1 MTCRHWNWRWRVAA
15 TQKELDDVARIRW
28 AVFGGE
34 LGLLSEQSAVSRRE
48 VTCVDTLDTTVHV
61 LVYAGDEPVATMRVA
76 LPNAEVAANLG
87 GKVGLEMEQ
96 RVDLSGLLRPG
107 RVVAEPSRF
116 CVLPKWRR
124 SEAVTWLQAG
134 MYAESRRRGVT
145 HWIASAN
152 LETDSPEDARL
163 AWWVAARRGWLSP
176 HWRVSV
182 SEPSRAPG
190 QARSPFYTP
199 EERALAAR
207 GQWEGLRLPRAPALF
222 ARTMGA
228 RFIAEPLYDAYFQ
241 WFTLPLVM
249 ALDEIPTDSLARFHA
264 LEHGVSLAA

>member
-1 MTCRHWNWRWRVAA
+1 MTYIHWRWRVAT
-15 TQKELDDVARIRW
+15 TQRELDDAARIRW

-48 VTCVDTLDTTVHV
+48 VTCIDTLDTTVHL
-61 LVYAGDEPVATMRVA
+61 LVHAGAEPVATMRVA

-87 GKVGLEMEQ
+87 GAVGLEMAQ
-96 RVDLSGLLRPG
+96 RVDLSGLIRPG
-107 RVVAEPSRF
+107 MVFAEPSRF

-124 SEAVTWLQAG
+124 TEAVTWLQAA
-134 MYAESRRRGVT
+134 MYAESRRLGVT

-152 LETDSPEDARL
+152 LETDSPEDAL
-163 AWWVAARRGWLSP
+163 LSWQVAASRGWLSP
-176 HWRVSV
+176 RWRVDV
-182 SEPSRAPG
+182 PDPWQAPVHP
-190 QARSPFYTP
+190 RNPFYTP
-199 EERALAAR
+199 EERARAEQGLLD
-207 GQWEGLRLPRAPALF
+207 GLRVPRSPSLF

-249 ALDEIPTDSLARFHA
+249 ALDEIPADSLARFHA
-264 LEHGVSLAA
+264 LENGVSPAS

>member
-1 MTCRHWNWRWRVAA
+1 M
-15 TQKELDDVARIRW
+15 
-28 AVFGGE
+28 
-34 LGLLSEQSAVSRRE
+34 LSEQSALSRRE

-61 LVYAGDEPVATMRVA
+61 LVHDGAEPVATMRVA

-87 GKVGLEMEQ
+87 GTVGLELEQ
-96 RVDLSGLLRPG
+96 RMDLSALIRPG
-107 RVVAEPSRF
+107 MVFAEPSRF

-152 LETDSPEDARL
+152 LETDSPEDAL
-163 AWWVAARRGWLSP
+163 LSWQVVASRGWRSP
-176 HWRVSV
+176 CFRVDV
-182 SEPSRAPG
+182 PDPREAAVHSRT
-190 QARSPFYTP
+190 PFYTP
-199 EERALAAR
+199 EERSRAKQGLLD
-207 GQWEGLRLPRAPALF
+207 GLRVPRSPSLF

-241 WFTLPLVM
+241 WFTLPLIM
-249 ALDEIPTDSLARFHA
+249 ALDEIPADSLARFHA
-264 LEHGVSLAA
+264 LENSLSSAA

>member
-1 MTCRHWNWRWRVAA
+1 MTYIHWRWSVAT
-15 TQKELDDVARIRW
+15 TQRELDDTARIRW

-34 LGLLSEQSAVSRRE
+34 MGLLPEQSAVSRRE
-48 VTCVDTLDTTVHV
+48 VTCIDTLDTTVHL
-61 LVYAGDEPVATMRVA
+61 LVHAGAEPVATMRVA

-87 GKVGLEMEQ
+87 GAVGLEMAQ
-96 RVDLSGLLRPG
+96 RVDLSGLIRPG
-107 RVVAEPSRF
+107 RVFAEPSRF

-124 SEAVTWLQAG
+124 TEAVTWLLAA

-152 LETDSPEDARL
+152 LETDSPEDAL
-163 AWWVAARRGWLSP
+163 LSWQVAASRGWLSP
-176 HWRVSV
+176 RWRVDV
-182 SEPSRAPG
+182 PDPLQAPVHP
-190 QARSPFYTP
+190 RNPFYTP
-199 EERALAAR
+199 EERARAEQGLLD
-207 GQWEGLRLPRAPALF
+207 GLRVPRSPSLF

-249 ALDEIPTDSLARFHA
+249 ALDEIPADSLARFHA
-264 LEHGVSLAA
+264 LENGVSPAA

>member
-1 MTCRHWNWRWRVAA
+1 MTCRHWRWRVAT
-15 TQKELDDVARIRW
+15 TQRELDAVARIRW

-34 LGLLSEQSAVSRRE
+34 LGLLPEQSALSRRE

-76 LPNAEVAANLG
+76 LPNPEVAANLG
-87 GKVGLEMEQ
+87 VTAGLEMEQ
-96 RVDLSGLLRPG
+96 RVDLSGLLRPD
-107 RVVAEPSRF
+107 RVFAEPSRF

-124 SEAVTWLQAG
+124 SEAVTCLQAG

-152 LETDSPEDARL
+152 LETDSPEDALLSWRVADRL
-163 AWWVAARRGWLSP
+163 GWLSP
-176 HWRVSV
+176 HWRVAL
-182 SEPSRAPG
+182 SEPSRAPVHPR
-190 QARSPFYTP
+190 QPFYTP
-199 EERALAAR
+199 EERAKAAQ
-207 GQWEGLRLPRAPALF
+207 GLLDGLRLPRAPSLF

-228 RFIAEPLYDAYFQ
+228 RFIAEPLYDTYFQ

-249 ALDEIPTDSLARFHA
+249 ALDEIPTDSVARFHA
-264 LEHGVSLAA
+264 LENGVSLAA

>member
-1 MTCRHWNWRWRVAA
+1 MTCRHLRWSWRVAS
-15 TQKELDDVARIRW
+15 TQRELDDVARIRW

-34 LGLLSEQSAVSRRE
+34 LGLLSEQSALTRRE

-96 RVDLSGLLRPG
+96 RVDLSGLLQPG
-107 RVVAEPSRF
+107 RVFAEPSRF

-134 MYAESRRRGVT
+134 MFAESRRRGVT

-152 LETDSPEDARL
+152 LETDSPVDAHL
-163 AWWVAARRGWLSP
+163 SWQVAARRGWVSP
-176 HWRVSV
+176 HWRVAV
-182 SEPSRAPG
+182 SDPQQAPV
-190 QARSPFYTP
+190 QSRSPYYTP
-199 EERALAAR
+199 EERAQAAR
-207 GQWEGLRLPRAPALF
+207 GLLDALRLPRAPALF

-228 RFIAEPLYDAYFQ
+228 RFIAEPLYDTYFQ

-249 ALDEIPTDSLARFHA
+249 ALDEVPAESVTRFRT
-264 LEHGVSLAA
+264 LEQGLSLAA

>member
-1 MTCRHWNWRWRVAA
+1 MTCRHWRWRVAT
-15 TQKELDDVARIRW
+15 TQRELDDVARIRW

-34 LGLLSEQSAVSRRE
+34 MGLLPEQSALSRRE

-96 RVDLSGLLRPG
+96 HVDLSGLLQPDRLF
-107 RVVAEPSRF
+107 AEPSRF

-134 MYAESRRRGVT
+134 MYTESRRRGVT

-152 LETDSPEDARL
+152 LETDSPEDAL
-163 AWWVAARRGWLSP
+163 LSWKVAARRGWLSP
-176 HWRVSV
+176 HWRVAV
-182 SEPSRAPG
+182 PDPRRAPVHP
-190 QARSPFYTP
+190 RSPFYTP
-199 EERALAAR
+199 EERAKAAQ
-207 GQWEGLRLPRAPALF
+207 GLLDGLRLPRAPALF
-222 ARTMGA
+222 ATTMGA
-228 RFIAEPLYDAYFQ
+228 RFIAAPLYDTYFQ

-249 ALDEIPTDSLARFHA
+249 ALAEIPADSVARFLA
-264 LEHGVSLAA
+264 LENSASPAA

>member
-1 MTCRHWNWRWRVAA
+1 MTCRQWRWRVAS
-15 TQKELDDVARIRW
+15 TQRELDDVARIRW

-34 LGLLSEQSAVSRRE
+34 MGLLPEQSALSRRE

-61 LVYAGDEPVATMRVA
+61 LVYVGNEPVATMRVA

-87 GKVGLEMEQ
+87 VKAGLEMEQ

-107 RVVAEPSRF
+107 RVFAEPSRF

-163 AWWVAARRGWLSP
+163 SWQVAAHRGWLSP
-176 HWRVSV
+176 RWRVAV
-182 SEPSRAPG
+182 SEPCRAPV
-190 QARSPFYTP
+190 QPRNPFYTP
-199 EERALAAR
+199 GERAKAAQ
-207 GQWEGLRLPRAPALF
+207 GLWDELRLPRAPSLF

-228 RFIAEPLYDAYFQ
+228 RFIAEPLYDTYFQ

-249 ALDEIPTDSLARFHA
+249 ALDEVPADSVARFHA
-264 LEHGVSLAA
+264 LENGLNLAA

>member
-1 MTCRHWNWRWRVAA
+1 MTCMHWRWRVAA
-15 TQKELDDVARIRW
+15 TQRELDDVARIRW

-34 LGLLSEQSAVSRRE
+34 LGLLSAQSALSRRE

-61 LVYAGDEPVATMRVA
+61 LVYAGHEPVATMRVA
-76 LPNAEVAANLG
+76 LPNAEVAANQG

-96 RVDLSGLLRPG
+96 RVDLSGLLQPG

-134 MYAESRRRGVT
+134 MYVESLRRGVT
-145 HWIASAN
+145 HWIASTN
-152 LETDSPEDARL
+152 LETDSPEDALLSWR
-163 AWWVAARRGWLSP
+163 VAAHRGWLSP
-176 HWRVSV
+176 NWRVAV
-182 SEPSRAPG
+182 PDPRRAPV
-190 QARSPFYTP
+190 QPRKPYYTP
-199 EERALAAR
+199 EERAQAAQ
-207 GQWEGLRLPRAPALF
+207 GLLDGLRLPRAPVLF

-228 RFIAEPLYDAYFQ
+228 RFISEPLYDTYFQ

-249 ALDEIPTDSLARFHA
+249 ALDEVPADSVACFRA
-264 LEHGVSLAA
+264 LEHGLRPAA